1 MYLVIRPTSYV
12 YLEHIS
18 KQIWDG
24 AFISKAFIRKYK
36 LPFINKIFIE
46 DNSLDIRLNGKDWR
60 IINDIDLLIKSL
72 NFLADKNLTEPA
84 VEHC

>member
-1 MYLVIRPTSYV
+1 MRRIQRNL
-12 YLEHIS
+12 
-18 KQIWDG
+18 IWDG
-24 AFISKAFIRKYK
+24 DHLYQKHLLGNINYLLLIRYI
-36 LPFINKIFIE
+36 L

-84 VEHC
+84 VEHCSLIVLD